1 MSPELANNFMGVLKA
16 GKTLR
21 VLTSGMK
28 RYGGPAM
35 VTPGRFKKHCQLNP
49 EWGVAANQLAKA
61 NAKAA
66 DALKSLN
73 FT

>member
-1 MSPELANNFMGVLKA
+1 
-16 GKTLR
+16 
-21 VLTSGMK
+21 MK